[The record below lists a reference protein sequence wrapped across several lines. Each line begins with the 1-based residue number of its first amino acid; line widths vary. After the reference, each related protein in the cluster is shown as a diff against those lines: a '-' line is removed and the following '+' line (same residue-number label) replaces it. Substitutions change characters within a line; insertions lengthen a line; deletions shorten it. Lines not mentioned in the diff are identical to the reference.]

1 MAGRDGQRL
10 SADSTAIAEHSTRL
24 LGFSYDVAVRTI
36 GIIGGIGPESTID
49 YYRLLI
55 DAYRARVP
63 DGSYPSIVINSI
75 DVAKLLSLAANDLP
89 SLTSYL
95 AVEVERLAK
104 AGAAFGA
111 LAANT
116 PHIVF
121 DAVQSASAIP
131 LVSIVHAAHDAAR
144 RRGLKRLALFGTRF
158 TMAGSFYPAVFRDGG
173 AELVTPSVEEQD
185 YIHDKYMTELLKG
198 HFADATRER
207 FQRIIARLR
216 DQERIDGAI
225 LAGTELPLL
234 LRNSSIEGVEL
245 LDTTRLHVDAI
256 IDTLLR

>member
-1 MAGRDGQRL
+1 M
-10 SADSTAIAEHSTRL
+10 
-24 LGFSYDVAVRTI
+24 RTI

-55 DAYRARVP
+55 DTYRSRVP

-75 DVAKLLSLAANDLP
+75 DVSKLLRLAANDLP

-95 AVEVERLAK
+95 ATEVDRLAR

-121 DAVQSASAIP
+121 DAVQTASAIP
-131 LVSIVHAAHDAAR
+131 LVSIVHAAHDSATR
-144 RRGLKRLALFGTRF
+144 SGLKRLALFGTRV
-158 TMAGSFYPAVFRDGG
+158 TMAGPFYPAVFRGGG
-173 AELVTPSVEEQD
+173 AALVTPQPEEQD

-198 HFADATRER
+198 NFADGTRQQFE
-207 FQRIIARLR
+207 RIIARLR
-216 DQERIDGAI
+216 DDEGIDGVI

-234 LRNSSIEGVEL
+234 LRHSAIDGVAM

-256 IDTLLR
+256 IDTLLA

>member
-10 SADSTAIAEHSTRL
+10 SADSTAIAEHSTRQ
-24 LGFSYDVAVRTI
+24 LGFPYDVAVRTI

-75 DVAKLLSLAANDLP
+75 DVAKLLGLAANDLP

-95 AVEVERLAK
+95 AAEVERLAK

-111 LAANT
+111 LASNT

-131 LVSIVHAAHDAAR
+131 LVSIVRVAHDAAR

-158 TMAGSFYPAVFRDGG
+158 TMAGSFYPAVFRDGD
-173 AELVTPSVEEQD
+173 AVLVTPSVEEQD

-216 DQERIDGAI
+216 DEERIDGAI

-234 LRNSSIEGVEL
+234 LRNSSIEGVEV